1 MRRTGIGLLIS
12 LAALGVLT
20 IGCAK
25 KANDAQLTTSIKA
38 QMFSDPQTKDSS
50 LQVAVK
56 DGVVTLSGTVPSDGA
71 RYEAYKL
78 ASTTPGVT
86 KVDDQTVVQASA
98 PPTQT
103 AEATPPVTAPEEAP
117 APAPAA
123 TPKSGSSRS
132 ARARSAREER
142 VREENARRQRD
153 AEARA
158 AQSRE
163 AEARDADARRRDQGQ
178 TRDSAEAQREAQQ
191 SAQPPVEAAP
201 PAAVPAPAPPPEPL
215 TATFPPGTTVEIQTV
230 DPVDTATNHVG
241 DEFQATLAQ
250 PLTSAGVVVVPAG
263 TNIYMRLTEA
273 QSSGQYKGR
282 NELQLQLVRL
292 EFNGHEYP
300 VNSDPYTE
308 AGKSRGKNTAE
319 KVGGGAAIGAIIGAI
334 AGGGK
339 GAAIGAG
346 VGGAGGGVV
355 QGVSKVKPLR
365 IPSETRLDFRL
376 SQPMKITYMPHHR
389 SHE

>member
-1 MRRTGIGLLIS
+1 MRRTSIGLLIS
-12 LAALGVLT
+12 LAAFAVLT

-25 KANDAQLTTSIKA
+25 KADDAQLATNIKA
-38 QMFSDPQTKDSS
+38 QMFSDPQTKDSG

-56 DGVVTLSGTVPSDGA
+56 EGVVTLSGTVPSDAA

-86 KVDDQTVVQASA
+86 KVSDQTVVQAAA

-103 AEATPPVTAPEEAP
+103 AEATPPVTTPEETPAP
-117 APAPAA
+117 TPAPAA
-123 TPKSGSSRS
+123 NSGSSNSR
-132 ARARSAREER
+132 RARERRERAER
-142 VREENARRQRD
+142 VREENARRQH
-153 AEARA
+153 
-158 AQSRE
+158 E
-163 AEARDADARRRDQGQ
+163 AEAREEQVARRERDERQ
-178 TRDSAEAQREAQQ
+178 TAADSRQSVQR
-191 SAQPPVEAAP
+191 PPQDAP
-201 PAAVPAPAPPPEPL
+201 PLTAPVRAAEVPPPPPPPQPL
-215 TATFPPGTTVEIQTV
+215 TATFPAGTTVEIQTV
-230 DPVDTATNHVG
+230 DPVDTGTNHVG
-241 DEFQATLAQ
+241 DEFQTTLAQ

-282 NELQLQLVRL
+282 SELQLQLVRL

-300 VNSDPYTE
+300 VTSDPYME
-308 AGKSRGKNTAE
+308 AGKSRGKNTAA
-319 KVGGGAAIGAIIGAI
+319 KVGGGAALGAIIGAI

-376 SQPMKITYMPHHR
+376 SQPLNVTYMPHHH
-389 SHE
+389 HEAH